1 MVPPRGTARLCAFC
15 ARCNVNVL
23 GGVGLITSLGTYV
36 EMGWG
41 GVGLKTS
48 FGTCTPTWC
57 YVVRDGVGWG
67 ICLACYTCKNVL
79 HATRAYVRCHGN
91 NICCYACTCYVLGV
105 WCSVDG
111 LCRIPQRPKKK
122 QIGLQPADM
131 YDLTKENAWLPWRWK
146 KVSSYCSKSDFIE
159 GWNIVN
165 IFVIDDSTCRRG

>member
-15 ARCNVNVL
+15 ARCTVNVL

-122 QIGLQPADM
+122 TDRTSASWHVRPGQRKCLAALKVKKGVIILQQIRFHRRLKHCE
-131 YDLTKENAWLPWRWK
+131 YFCHRW
-146 KVSSYCSKSDFIE
+146 
-159 GWNIVN
+159 
-165 IFVIDDSTCRRG
+165 